1 VSDTTCAYGNL
12 KVATPTVSPVAVKD
26 LAWCDVQAKAWLVEP
41 MTYGV
46 LVGPS
51 ARPGE
56 LLKARFTVTPGK
68 V

>member
-41 MTYGV
+41 M
-46 LVGPS
+46 
-51 ARPGE
+51 
-56 LLKARFTVTPGK
+56 
-68 V
+68 